1 MKQLEFYENETIE
14 VMDTQAWM
22 QSEEQ
27 TIEVQLIVTNQ
38 RFIAFQES
46 GEEKNVVCSLKLE
59 EIEKVEHQERN
70 TTCWLKENKFIH
82 FDSDPIGEY
91 LKKIIG

>member
-1 MKQLEFYENETIE
+1 MAQLEFYENETIE

-38 RFIAFQES
+38 RFIAFQETS
-46 GEEKNVVCSLKLE
+46 
-59 EIEKVEHQERN
+59 
-70 TTCWLKENKFIH
+70 
-82 FDSDPIGEY
+82 
-91 LKKIIG
+91 